1 MVCGGYLGGF
11 FPSLAWFSVTTPKL
25 FQEDTIAR
33 RVAGLAG
40 TAAKEML
47 VKPQP
52 EMEQGCV
59 NT

>member
-1 MVCGGYLGGF
+1 MWDIWVVF
-11 FPSLAWFSVTTPKL
+11 ISSLIWFSVTTPKL
-25 FQEDTIAR
+25 FQDDTIAR
-33 RVAGLAG
+33 SIAGLAG
-40 TAAKEML
+40 VAAEEML